1 VNSVGGLTAM
11 IYQASTWVLPVIF
24 AVTFHEAAH
33 GFVAH
38 RFGDDTAWRAGRVT
52 FNPLKH
58 IDQFGTIILPAM
70 LILLRSPFLF
80 GYAKPVPVNFQRL
93 HSPRRDMVW
102 VALAGPGTNVLLAIV
117 STLLF
122 SGVQLLPGGGNP
134 LLHSLPLYFESG
146 LEMIPPSPAA
156 WVAANIAHSLLINAV
171 LCVFNMLPLP
181 PLDGGRVAVGLLPD
195 ALALPLA
202 RLERYGMLILLL
214 FLFVIP
220 YVGEQTGYD
229 LNILAW
235 LIGAPTEALIQFVL
249 AITGQGE

>member
-1 VNSVGGLTAM
+1 ML
-11 IYQASTWVLPVIF
+11 YQASTWVLPVIF

-33 GFVAH
+33 GFVAY

-58 IDQFGTIILPAM
+58 VDAFGTIILPAM

-80 GYAKPVPVNFQRL
+80 GYAKPVPVNFRRL
-93 HSPRRDMVW
+93 DRPRRDMVW
-102 VALAGPGTNVLLAIV
+102 VALAGPGTNVLLAII
-117 STLLF
+117 SSLLF
-122 SGVQLLPGGGNP
+122 YAVVLVPPTPADWLAQNLVHSVQ
-134 LLHSLPLYFESG
+134 
-146 LEMIPPSPAA
+146 
-156 WVAANIAHSLLINAV
+156 INAV

-195 ALALPLA
+195 WLAFPLA

-220 YVGEQTGYD
+220 YLGEQTGYD
-229 LNILAW
+229 LNILSW
-235 LIGAPTEALIQFVL
+235 LIGAPTEALIRLVL
-249 AITGQGE
+249 AITGQSA